1 MVANKKSGS
10 PLASFLHLPLVEVVE
25 YSFEVVVEY
34 SSAGLVTIFS
44 NQLLCNKSWQIWFLE
59 IEIKIHLRH
68 ILN

>member
-1 MVANKKSGS
+1 MVADKKSGS

-44 NQLLCNKSWQIWFLE
+44 NQLLCSKSWQIWF
-59 IEIKIHLRH
+59 H
-68 ILN
+68 